1 MLLFYKMTT
10 TRIRTR
16 PMMRRSQQACWL
28 LLAVL
33 NTSSGFSPAYPA
45 PSYSNCQNVKSPPP
59 LYLVTEDDDGQGT
72 PTTRKKGPFRRAV
85 RRILRK
91 KRTDEDNTMH
101 MLTKESASTEQQVL
115 TQDFVENLGLDANK
129 LNTDFILQNF
139 QDTTPNDV
147 FPSDSTKQRRNVLTS
162 DNNVVASLS
171 VAPDFGN
178 DAHSRTT
185 KTSPLPQKQ
194 VKLKKKR
201 PLQQKAASKYEGG
214 SFIHRMT
221 RSWFQNMLT
230 GIIQRRS
237 KVPPVGLRVR
247 VAPSN
252 VVKRMCRGQFRC
264 DATIEFARVVFQN
277 IRLTGGSLQ
286 AKKMTMSSFG
296 PRYVNQFDIHANNCT
311 LTEDDLFESSCIRNG
326 LARLLVRILNNAGVT
341 TSKIQITA
349 VNIVVSFTR

>member
-1 MLLFYKMTT
+1 MTT

-45 PSYSNCQNVKSPPP
+45 PSYSKCQNVKAPPP

-147 FPSDSTKQRRNVLTS
+147 FPPDSTKQRRNVLTS

-171 VAPDFGN
+171 VAPDF
-178 DAHSRTT
+178 
-185 KTSPLPQKQ
+185 
-194 VKLKKKR
+194 V
-201 PLQQKAASKYEGG
+201 
-214 SFIHRMT
+214 
-221 RSWFQNMLT
+221 
-230 GIIQRRS
+230 QRR
-237 KVPPVGLRVR
+237 
-247 VAPSN
+247 
-252 VVKRMCRGQFRC
+252 
-264 DATIEFARVVFQN
+264 
-277 IRLTGGSLQ
+277 
-286 AKKMTMSSFG
+286 
-296 PRYVNQFDIHANNCT
+296 T
-311 LTEDDLFESSCIRNG
+311 LTNHQNVPSSTKASEAQKEEATSTKGCI
-326 LARLLVRILNNAGVT
+326 
-341 TSKIQITA
+341 
-349 VNIVVSFTR
+349 